1 MRLTGKVVLITNV
14 AQYMGPACVEEFARE
29 GAVLALHERTEA
41 RAQPALEVARAHG
54 RDATVVTGDLTVSGE
69 ANRVV
74 RGVAERHGRLD
85 VLVNNASH
93 PPVPGPVDELSDET
107 WRAMS
112 AHLFDEPFYCLRAA
126 IRVMKRQGHGKVINI
141 TSAVAIPGL
150 PNHAAYS
157 AARAGANGLTRAVG
171 REVARHNIQVNA
183 VAQNFVENPTYF
195 GPEITGNPEKLA
207 RIVRNVP
214 AGRLARSEESAK
226 LCVFLA
232 SDEADFFCGQ
242 VIPFAGG
249 WV

>member
-41 RAQPALEVARAHG
+41 RAQAALEIARAHG
-54 RDATVVTGDLTVSGE
+54 REASVVAGDLTVSGE

-74 RGVAERHGRLD
+74 RTVAERHGRLD

-93 PPVPGPVDELSDET
+93 PPVPGPVDEISDET

-112 AHLFDEPFYCLRAA
+112 AHLYDEPFFCLRAA
-126 IRVMKRQGHGKVINI
+126 IRVMKRQGHGKVVNI

-150 PNHAAYS
+150 PNHSAYS

-195 GPEITGNPEKLA
+195 GPDITGNPEKLA

-242 VIPFAGG
+242 VVPFAGG
-249 WV
+249 WI